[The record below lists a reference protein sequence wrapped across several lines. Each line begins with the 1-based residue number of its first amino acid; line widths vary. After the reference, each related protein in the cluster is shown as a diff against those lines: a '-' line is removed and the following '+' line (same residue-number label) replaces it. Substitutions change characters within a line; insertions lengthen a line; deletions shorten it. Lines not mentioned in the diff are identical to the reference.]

1 MSIKWEWSLS
11 GRDRQ
16 DGRTEHR
23 FSMNLLGVGLI
34 ADILKLTNERLRYP
48 QTYSQKL

>member
-1 MSIKWEWSLS
+1 MSIKWEWPPS

-16 DGRTEHR
+16 DGQTEYR
-23 FSMNLLGVGLI
+23 FFMNLLGVGLI

-48 QTYSQKL
+48 QTYSPKP